1 MVLAKYSERFGM
13 TLSNLLSILS
23 LLIVLVGFIITSQ
36 VRMAQIETNIKAL
49 DVKYNI
55 RYEYLESGRL
65 NNAAG
70 IEQNRKENREE
81 HQELSNKLDK
91 IIERI

>member
-1 MVLAKYSERFGM
+1 MVLSKYSERFGM

-23 LLIVLVGFIITSQ
+23 LLTILVGFIITSQ
-36 VRMAQIETNIKAL
+36 VRLAEIETKIQAIDQKFQIKY
-49 DVKYNI
+49 D
-55 RYEYLESGRL
+55 YLESGRL
-65 NNAAG
+65 NNASG

-81 HQELSNKLDK
+81 HQELSKKLDK